1 VPHPE
6 VPADMFVAT
15 KVSDE
20 NLDKWRAAFGGWI
33 SSCRLSGKRAE
44 AERPSAMKAQLT
56 RKANL

>member
-1 VPHPE
+1 
-6 VPADMFVAT
+6 MFVAT